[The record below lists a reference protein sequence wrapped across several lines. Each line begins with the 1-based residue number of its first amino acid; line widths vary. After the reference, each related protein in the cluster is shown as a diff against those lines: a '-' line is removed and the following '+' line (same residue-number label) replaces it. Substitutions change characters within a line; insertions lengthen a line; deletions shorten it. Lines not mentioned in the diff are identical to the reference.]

1 MLSFLYNISIM
12 KYTGLKD
19 SWEKLKYYLQ
29 CFVFF
34 CLKCPLF
41 TLNTIH
47 NRSNKIF
54 RAHRNLVL
62 AWNEVGDRKDEVQYS
77 MECKVKTWRTSCI
90 LKLKRK
96 KCQTGRLISY
106 FLYSTHT
113 NKCQDSPSLMG
124 KSKAK
129 VQTYWRSWLSSHP
142 WLSWNTNRTL
152 QEENNRR
159 WKLLYHKSSYASIY
173 KLLKKFLEWISK
185 LWENHFEQ
193 DM

>member
-1 MLSFLYNISIM
+1 MY
-12 KYTGLKD
+12 
-19 SWEKLKYYLQ
+19 
-29 CFVFF
+29 FF

-62 AWNEVGDRKDEVQYS
+62 AWDEVGDRKDEVQYS
-77 MECKVKTWRTSCI
+77 MECKLKTWRISCI

-113 NKCQDSPSLMG
+113 NKCQDSGHDVPFINGEEQS
-124 KSKAK
+124 KSSNLLK
-129 VQTYWRSWLSSHP
+129 VLAFLSSLVVLEHQQNP
-142 WLSWNTNRTL
+142 T
-152 QEENNRR
+152 RR
-159 WKLLYHKSSYASIY
+159 
-173 KLLKKFLEWISK
+173 E
-185 LWENHFEQ
+185 
-193 DM
+193 